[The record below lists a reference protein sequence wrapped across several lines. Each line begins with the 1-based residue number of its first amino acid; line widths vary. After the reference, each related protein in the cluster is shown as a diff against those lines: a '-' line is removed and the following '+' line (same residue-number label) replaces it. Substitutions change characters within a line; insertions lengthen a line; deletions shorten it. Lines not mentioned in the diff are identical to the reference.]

1 MQHQSVLF
9 ECLKYIDSHLT
20 KTLSLDKIASEAGY
34 SAYHFS
40 RIFKEQMGCTAMEY
54 VKKRRLMKAAEEIA
68 EGKKIIDVA
77 IKYGYQTPG
86 GFARA
91 FRNEYGFSPSI
102 MKAMILQV
110 KFLGGYSMDY
120 IYLAKQEVHKTVSE
134 LHQELVRQLDIYSEN
149 DQMLINEIYLL
160 ALKWYEGK
168 KRYSGDDYFTHP
180 INVAILLSELEAES
194 LTIQAGLLCDVL
206 RKKFVKEN
214 ELEKC
219 VSPELFKFIQKLSEY
234 EGKPLNLPQDEQ
246 VVLVHIAEWLHN
258 MRTIEFMEEERQK
271 EKARET
277 IERILPLATRL
288 GNKKILAELN
298 ELAMKYL

>member
-134 LHQELVRQLDIYSEN
+134 LYQELVRQLDIYSEN

>member
-277 IERILPLATRL
+277 IGRILPLATRL